1 MKKKVLLIDDS
12 MTIHR
17 VIDLSIDDE
26 LYSVEKAFTSDD
38 AEVKYRN
45 SKPDIILLDNKL
57 EGVKLPDYT
66 AKLKSDTGAYVII
79 LVGAFDQFSQ
89 ADLLN
94 SGADDY
100 IVKPFNSTLLNEKL
114 NSAPIADTEK
124 LSATSFE
131 EEENKDEAIQELFD
145 SIDSDQKV
153 EELVNFDSVTDES
166 VLDISQTTE
175 EEIEVTKSDEVETE
189 FSGATDIPETEPE
202 NIKEDENLSEESF
215 EDIFKDI
222 EPLKEDVTIKNEIDD
237 LEFGI
242 SPAKEEEQ
250 PEDQLEELGKD
261 LDKDLLSDIFSESD
275 SNMELPAENLEDE
288 TDSSDY
294 QAELN
299 ATEFVHEVTE
309 ESFEEPLFQAE
320 TPDTDLTKNYD
331 VEVLSETFEVDEVE
345 GVNAI
350 QTPLEDETEIEF
362 SEEDKKSGDEEVLA
376 HENLDG
382 DALKVAIEKT
392 IDLEFVKNIVREVLT
407 KNLEKAVWEI
417 VPDMAERLIIQEIER
432 LKKGE

>member
-45 SKPDIILLDNKL
+45 LKPDIILLDNKL

-66 AKLKSDTGAYVII
+66 AKLKSDTGAYVIL

-89 ADLLN
+89 ADLAG

-100 IVKPFNSTLLNEKL
+100 IVKPFNSTLLNQKL

-153 EELVNFDSVTDES
+153 EDLVNFDSVIDES
-166 VLDISQTTE
+166 VLDTPQTTE
-175 EEIEVTKSDEVETE
+175 EEIEVTKADEVGTE
-189 FSGATDIPETEPE
+189 FSEVADILETEPE
-202 NIKEDENLSEESF
+202 NINEDENPSEESF

-222 EPLKEDVTIKNEIDD
+222 EPLKEDAAIKNETDD
-237 LEFGI
+237 LEFEI
-242 SPAKEEEQ
+242 SPVKEEQ
-250 PEDQLEELGKD
+250 PEDKFEELGKD

-275 SNMELPAENLEDE
+275 SNIELPAENLEDE
-288 TDSSDY
+288 TDSSTY

-299 ATEFVHEVTE
+299 ATEVVHEVTE
-309 ESFEEPLFQAE
+309 ESFEEPIFQGE

-345 GVNAI
+345 GVNPI
-350 QTPLEDETEIEF
+350 QTPLEDKTEIEF
-362 SEEDKKSGDEEVLA
+362 SGEDKKSGDEEVLA

-392 IDLEFVKNIVREVLT
+392 IDLDFVKNIVREVLT

>member
-45 SKPDIILLDNKL
+45 LKPDIILLDNKL

-66 AKLKSDTGAYVII
+66 ARLKSDTGAFVII

-89 ADLLN
+89 ADLAG

-131 EEENKDEAIQELFD
+131 EEGNKDEAIQELFD

-153 EELVNFDSVTDES
+153 EELVNFDSVIDES
-166 VLDISQTTE
+166 VLDIPQTTE
-175 EEIEVTKSDEVETE
+175 EDVEVTKSDEVGTE
-189 FSGATDIPETEPE
+189 FSDVADILETEPE
-202 NIKEDENLSEESF
+202 NIKGDENPSEESF

-222 EPLKEDVTIKNEIDD
+222 EPLKEDAAIKNEIDD
-237 LEFGI
+237 LEFAI
-242 SPAKEEEQ
+242 SPVKEEQ
-250 PEDQLEELGKD
+250 PEDKFEELGKD

-275 SNMELPAENLEDE
+275 SNIELPAENLEDE
-288 TDSSDY
+288 TDSSTY

-299 ATEFVHEVTE
+299 ATEVVHEVTE
-309 ESFEEPLFQAE
+309 ESFEEPIFQAE
-320 TPDTDLTKNYD
+320 TSDINLNEDYKPEILPEVFEFEQ
-331 VEVLSETFEVDEVE
+331 VENKEIVA
-345 GVNAI
+345 NR
-350 QTPLEDETEIEF
+350 PLEADTLRNTIEQ
-362 SEEDKKSGDEEVLA
+362 
-376 HENLDG
+376 
-382 DALKVAIEKT
+382 T
-392 IDLEFVKNIVREVLT
+392 IDLEFVKNIVREVLS